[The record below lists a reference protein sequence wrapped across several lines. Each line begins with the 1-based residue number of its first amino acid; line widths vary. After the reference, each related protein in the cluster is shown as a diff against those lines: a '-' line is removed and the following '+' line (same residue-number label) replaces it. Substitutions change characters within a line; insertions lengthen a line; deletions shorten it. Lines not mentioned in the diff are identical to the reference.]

1 MKIRP
6 EQFSRIGEFYL
17 EKAILDILLE
27 AKHKQQ
33 CIGAAKISE
42 RAGIF
47 RDRGKVNIM
56 NDAITTGMLVKL
68 NDQGKVK
75 RCKQSKSVGGWELTD
90 DEFKRRRKDEYIWRR
105 VINYTV
111 IRCICSAVPINSTNK
126 RAK

>member
-6 EQFSRIGEFYL
+6 EQLSRIGEFYL

-90 DEFKRRRKDEYIWRR
+90 GEFKRRHKDEYIWRR
-105 VINYTV
+105 LINY
-111 IRCICSAVPINSTNK
+111 IIIKCICSAFPINSVNTRVK
-126 RAK
+126 